1 MHAGL
6 QERKEMAAA
15 FAKLPLKVLWKLS
28 KSEVPDEA
36 ALADLKIGSN
46 TKVQMLL
53 PLAFNRLTCSFT
65 I

>member
-1 MHAGL
+1 
-6 QERKEMAAA
+6 MAAA

-53 PLAFNRLTCSFT
+53 PPGIQPPDMLFHCLIQLHR
-65 I
+65 

>member
-1 MHAGL
+1 
-6 QERKEMAAA
+6 MAAA